1 MDIGLPDINGL
12 EATRQVRSD
21 CAATRVLILTVYENP
36 EYALRAARLGASGY
50 MVKNVSSQ
58 DLSDAIVRIHGGDT
72 LFPVTLPSLTEI
84 QDPDPSDTQGPQQ
97 LSRRQREVLSLIA
110 EGLSSHA
117 IGERLHLSQRTV
129 ETHRRH
135 ICHRLQ
141 IRTVAGLTKYAIAA
155 GLTRLD

>member
-1 MDIGLPDINGL
+1 
-12 EATRQVRSD
+12 
-21 CAATRVLILTVYENP
+21 
-36 EYALRAARLGASGY
+36 